1 MKSVLLL
8 IRVVVRNRII
18 PPKKWTANPAIW
30 KAEGAAVNHPPTIR
44 PRTAHYDTA
53 WRMLEYWASADHKAV
68 RPIASEEEAH
78 QFLESVAVPQTL
90 VVTDAFAG
98 SKEPVAPAAPV
109 EQVEPV
115 TPATKTTP
123 LYSVTGVVDP
133 DHIDVNDGGQSMV
146 TQLGDDDEQGGDD
159 CFFIRLQSWDE
170 SVTRVPLTHAALEGH
185 RFFRALIGKKVRVTV
200 EVIDEEPSTKEP

>member
-18 PPKKWTANPAIW
+18 PRKKWTANPAIW

-68 RPIASEEEAH
+68 RPVASEEEAH

-90 VVTDAFAG
+90 VVTDAFTG
-98 SKEPVAPAAPV
+98 SKERLAPAAPV
-109 EQVEPV
+109 EQV
-115 TPATKTTP
+115 TPATKTTQ
-123 LYSVTGVVDP
+123 LYAVTGVVDP

-170 SVTRVPLTHAALEGH
+170 SVTQVPLTHAALEGH

>member
-1 MKSVLLL
+1 M
-8 IRVVVRNRII
+8 
-18 PPKKWTANPAIW
+18 
-30 KAEGAAVNHPPTIR
+30 NHPPTIR

-98 SKEPVAPAAPV
+98 SKERVAPAA
-109 EQVEPV
+109 PV
-115 TPATKTTP
+115 TPATKTTQ
-123 LYSVTGVVDP
+123 LYAVTGVVDP

-170 SVTRVPLTHAALEGH
+170 SVTQVPLTHAALEGH

-200 EVIDEEPSTKEP
+200 EVIDEEPPTKEP

>member
-1 MKSVLLL
+1 MRQDSHADGLTGQEPVA
-8 IRVVVRNRII
+8 VRQ
-18 PPKKWTANPAIW
+18 
-30 KAEGAAVNHPPTIR
+30 AEGAAVNHPPTIR

-68 RPIASEEEAH
+68 MPIASEEEAH
-78 QFLESVAVPQTL
+78 QFLESVAVPQTF
-90 VVTDAFAG
+90 VVTNAFAG

-109 EQVEPV
+109 EPV
-115 TPATKTTP
+115 TPATKTTQ
-123 LYSVTGVVDP
+123 LYAVTGVVDP
-133 DHIDVNDGGQSMV
+133 DHIDVNDDGQSIA

-170 SVTRVPLTHAALEGH
+170 SVAQVPLTHAALEGH

-200 EVIDEEPSTKEP
+200 EVIEEEPSTNEP

>member
-1 MKSVLLL
+1 MKNVLLL
-8 IRVVVRNRII
+8 IGVVVRSRIV
-18 PPKKWTANPAIW
+18 PRKKWRAIPAIL
-30 KAEGAAVNHPPTIR
+30 KAEGSAVNHPPTIR

-68 RPIASEEEAH
+68 RPTASEEEAH

-98 SKEPVAPAAPV
+98 SKERGAPAA
-109 EQVEPV
+109 PV
-115 TPATKTTP
+115 TPATKTTQ
-123 LYSVTGVVDP
+123 LYAVTGVVDP

-146 TQLGDDDEQGGDD
+146 TQVGDDDEQGGDD

-170 SVTRVPLTHAALEGH
+170 SVTQVPLTHAALEGH
-185 RFFRALIGKKVRVTV
+185 RFFRALIGKKVRVAV
-200 EVIDEEPSTKEP
+200 EVIDDEPTKKP